1 MRKIK
6 EKYNKNNKEKYDPDT
21 TPKYK
26 NIKENYQSGGSIVGI
41 ILGIIW
47 VIAIVMLCIYY
58 KKMIP
63 PYTSL
68 GLWPVIISVL
78 CIFPFAPLAFIT
90 IILCILYGIIWGKRT
105 LALDYTNLA

>member
-6 EKYNKNNKEKYDPDT
+6 EKYKNNKEKYNPNE

-26 NIKENYQSGGSIVGI
+26 NVRENYEGGGRAAGI

-58 KKMIP
+58 QKMIP

-105 LALDYTNLA
+105 LAQNYANLV